1 MTYSERKELYES
13 IEEKRGCPLIVYA
26 TSSRQ
31 GATGNMASDVIPEF
45 AKQLMAIPKDE
56 TEIDILIVSNGGD
69 PTVSWRIISLL
80 RERFTKI
87 GVLLPYTAYSAATL
101 LALGADEIIMH
112 PFSNLGPV
120 DPQLTYKRKNTDGKD
135 AKEETI
141 HFGSEDLRH
150 FIDFVRSDVGITDQ
164 EQMEKTFELVCQDI
178 GALPIGIAK
187 RSTHLALSMG
197 EKLLSLHMED
207 KSKATAISEALN
219 KSFYHHGY
227 PLGRSEAKSI
237 GLNIIEPD
245 DELEALIWDVW
256 EDIEKEMECK
266 KPFNPVEVALNN
278 EEMRDLIAPVRQV
291 QLPSNLPPQ
300 LMQQA
305 YNQILQQINVISIE
319 PIDYQLISA
328 TLESTNT
335 ASQFI
340 TNGKIN
346 AVRLPDMNI
355 AVNNIKTSYG
365 WVAVSM
371 NQEE

>member
-1 MTYSERKELYES
+1 MTYSERMELYTK

-31 GATGNMASDVIPEF
+31 GAPGNMASDVIPEF
-45 AKQLMAIPKDE
+45 TKQLLTIPKEE
-56 TEIDILIVSNGGD
+56 TNIDILIVSNGGD

-80 RERFTKI
+80 RERFSRI
-87 GVLLPYTAYSAATL
+87 GVLLPFTAYSAATL
-101 LALGADEIIMH
+101 LALGANEIIMH

-120 DPQLTYKRKNTDGKD
+120 DPQLTYKRKNNIGKD

-141 HFGSEDLRH
+141 QFGSEDLRH
-150 FIDFVRSDVGITDQ
+150 FIDFVRNDVGITDQ

-245 DELEALIWDVW
+245 DELEGLIWSVW
-256 EDIEKEMECK
+256 EDMEIEMECN
-266 KPFNPVEVALNN
+266 KPFNPLELVLNDPETCN
-278 EEMRDLIAPVRQV
+278 LLTPVRQV
-291 QLPSNLPPQ
+291 QMPANLPPK

-305 YNQILQQINVISIE
+305 FNQILQQINVVSIE
-319 PIDYQLISA
+319 PIDYLLFSA
-328 TLESTNT
+328 TLESTRA
-335 ASQFI
+335 ASRFV

-346 AVRLPDMNI
+346 AIRLPDMNI
-355 AVNNIKTSYG
+355 SVNNIKTSYG
-365 WVAVSM
+365 WVPFT
-371 NQEE
+371 QEHGE